1 MITIYS
7 IYCQKTTI
15 CCDRLISKTNAN
27 IDPKN
32 VFQKLYPTSLF
43 DFNN

>member
-7 IYCQKTTI
+7 IYCPKTTI
-15 CCDRLISKTNAN
+15 CCDRLICKTNAN

>member
-7 IYCQKTTI
+7 PKTTI
-15 CCDRLISKTNAN
+15 CCDRLIGKTNAN

>member
-1 MITIYS
+1 MITIYF
-7 IYCQKTTI
+7 IYCPKPTI
-15 CCDRLISKTNAN
+15 CSERLIGKTNAN